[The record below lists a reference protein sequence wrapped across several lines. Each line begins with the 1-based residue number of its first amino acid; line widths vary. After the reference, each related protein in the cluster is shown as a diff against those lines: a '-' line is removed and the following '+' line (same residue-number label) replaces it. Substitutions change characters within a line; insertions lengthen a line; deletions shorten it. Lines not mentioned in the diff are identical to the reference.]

1 MGTGVSRPSEGKR
14 TVWVP
19 LSGLLEEAAGAA
31 TQLTSRKTHVLRVR
45 RKRPM
50 MVAGGRVVVV
60 SQGVVHRVV
69 LLGRLQAL
77 AGWCIPGQR
86 HRSLRVGLVG
96 SSSSSCSHLRLTREV
111 GTTRSR
117 LELARCKSLRYRRK
131 SRRRMLQRVLRGLK
145 QQGQR
150 LGTGCEYLMM
160 IRPWWMEA
168 QLRRC
173 REVP

>member
-1 MGTGVSRPSEGKR
+1 MGTGVARPSEGRR
-14 TVWVP
+14 TVWMP
-19 LSGLLEEAAGAA
+19 LSGLLEKAAGAA
-31 TQLTSRKTHVLRVR
+31 TQLTTRKTNALLVR

-50 MVAGGRVVVV
+50 MVAGGWVVVV
-60 SQGVVHRVV
+60 RQGVVRRVV

-77 AGWCIPGQR
+77 AGWCIPGQG

-96 SSSSSCSHLRLTREV
+96 SSSSCSHLRSTREV

-117 LELARCKSLRYRRK
+117 LELARCKSLWYRRK
-131 SRRRMLQRVLRGLK
+131 SRRRMRQRVLRGLK

-160 IRPWWMEA
+160 IRPRWTEA
-168 QLRRC
+168 HLRRC